1 MKLRWIVICLVIL
14 YLCAG
19 CTQNTKQ
26 KAQQAEQVKP
36 KTQQAE
42 QVEPNAKPEQ
52 AKILQNESNTPNLID
67 GSEQKVRKPHPL
79 SLADLR
85 KKYRSTFLLNG
96 PSSKREVALTFD
108 DAPDDKFTPMVL
120 DVLKREGVQATFFLV
135 GNRIEAHPEIVKR
148 MVREGHLLGNHSYN
162 HANLPKLSDA
172 DFREQVIKTDKLI
185 SQYTGYTPNII
196 RPPYGNISEGQIQ
209 WLASQK
215 KKVVNWNVDSLDWK
229 GLTTEQVETNVLAHV
244 KPGSIILQHSGGG
257 KGEDLTCTV
266 EALPRIIK
274 QLRDDGV
281 KLVNVAE
288 LLDLGIAIK

>member
-1 MKLRWIVICLVIL
+1 MRFRWIVICLVVL

-26 KAQQAEQVKP
+26 KAQQVK
-36 KTQQAE
+36 
-42 QVEPNAKPEQ
+42 PNAKSEQ
-52 AKILQNESNTPNLID
+52 AKQVKQTKQAKTLKNESTTPNLA
-67 GSEQKVRKPHPL
+67 GGQEKKVRKPHPL

-85 KKYRSTFLLNG
+85 KKYRSTFILNG

-108 DAPDDKFTPMVL
+108 DAPDDQFTPLVL
-120 DVLKREGVQATFFLV
+120 DVLKREGVQATFFVV

-172 DFREQVIKTDKLI
+172 GFREQVIRTDRLI
-185 SQYTGYTPNII
+185 SEYTGYTPNII
-196 RPPYGNISEGQIQ
+196 RPPYGNVSEGQIQ
-209 WLASQK
+209 WLASQGK
-215 KKVVNWNVDSLDWK
+215 KIVNWNVDSLDWK
-229 GLTTEQVETNVLAHV
+229 GLTPQQVETNVLAHV
-244 KPGSIILQHSGGG
+244 KPGSIILHHSGGG
-257 KGEDLTCTV
+257 TGEDLSCTV
-266 EALPRIIK
+266 DALPKIIK

-288 LLDLGIAIK
+288 LLNLNIPTK